1 MLSFGEINLVCMRT
15 PSWSVR
21 EEAAMHVVFCR
32 ISRCAGLL
40 LNIALP
46 SDSSGH
52 WYVNV
57 SVLYT
62 AKYSVSLSRKSK
74 NKEKKSREMAAI

>member
-1 MLSFGEINLVCMRT
+1 MLSFGEMNLVCMRT
-15 PSWSVR
+15 PLWSVR

-57 SVLYT
+57 SVLI
-62 AKYSVSLSRKSK
+62 YSKILCEFV
-74 NKEKKSREMAAI
+74 KKK